1 MYHPVTNEYSKN
13 RETIINILSTIK
25 KINLPTVWM
34 WPNVDAGTDTVTD
47 LATGDDLVVSSGATA
62 NATDI
67 TAFVADSDTVNS
79 GTATLTAVSTG
90 GTIDLTSAGGSTGYT
105 IVSGAGTDTL
115 KGDDGNDTFTISAV
129 LSGLLSSITSIS
141 KS

>member
-1 MYHPVTNEYSKN
+1 M
-13 RETIINILSTIK
+13 
-25 KINLPTVWM
+25 
-34 WPNVDAGTDTVTD
+34 
-47 LATGDDLVVSSGATA
+47 VVSSGATA

-79 GTATLTAVSTG
+79 GTATLTAVGTG

-115 KGDDGNDTFTISAV
+115 KGDDGNDTFTISAAGEGNNDTIDGDAHTGGSGDTIE
-129 LSGLLSSITSIS
+129 LSTGSPTFLQII
-141 KS
+141 KSQI